1 MQDLG
6 NGLRLT
12 IWGELKGSF
21 TNYPLLEMRCS
32 ITTAR
37 SVIRTRR
44 GLLP

>member
-6 NGLRLT
+6 NILRL
-12 IWGELKGSF
+12 IKWGELKGSF

-37 SVIRTRR
+37 SVINTKR